1 MVLIRYSIYF
11 ESEDSMFCYI
21 FHSQNKSRNQ
31 EMELEVAFLTIMP
44 KNMPAEFFLSI
55 SVTSNSA
62 GLELLTPRVGM
73 PP

>member
-1 MVLIRYSIYF
+1 
-11 ESEDSMFCYI
+11 
-21 FHSQNKSRNQ
+21 
-31 EMELEVAFLTIMP
+31 MELEVAFLTIMP